1 MFEWAF
7 SPEEEAG
14 YLDLRG
20 DELSFGDA
28 ERLLDTIQPYYPG
41 QRLKRIILDVRG
53 LDPLPGP
60 VAVLVVGIEAQAE
73 AAGVRVEVVRE
84 DLHAV

>member
-1 MFEWAF
+1 MFEWAI
-7 SPEEEAG
+7 SPQDEAA

-28 ERLLDTIQPYYPG
+28 ERLVDTIQPYYPSR
-41 QRLKRIILDVRG
+41 QLKRVIIDVRG

-60 VAVLVVGIEAQAE
+60 VEVLVVAIEAQA
-73 AAGVRVEVVRE
+73 ATAGVRVEVVRE
-84 DLHAV
+84 DPSA

>member
-7 SPEEEAG
+7 SPEDEAA

-28 ERLLDTIQPYYPG
+28 ERLLDTIQPYYPSE
-41 QRLKRIILDVRG
+41 RLKRIIIDVRG
-53 LDPLPGP
+53 LDSLPGP
-60 VAVLVVGIEAQAE
+60 VEVLVVGIEAQAKT
-73 AAGVRVEVVRE
+73 AGVRVEVVRE
-84 DLHAV
+84 DPHPV

>member
-1 MFEWAF
+1 MMEWAI
-7 SPEEEAG
+7 SPRDEAA

-28 ERLLDTIQPYYPG
+28 EQLLDTIQPYYPSR
-41 QRLKRIILDVRG
+41 QLKRVIIDVRG

-60 VAVLVVGIEAQAE
+60 VEVLVVAIEAQAGT
-73 AAGVRVEVVRE
+73 AGIQVEVVRE
-84 DLHAV
+84 DPPS

>member
-7 SPEEEAG
+7 SPEDDAA

-28 ERLLDTIQPYYPG
+28 ERLLETIQPYYPS
-41 QRLKRIILDVRG
+41 QRLKRIVIDIRG
-53 LDPLPGP
+53 LDPVPGP
-60 VAVLVVGIEAQAE
+60 VEVLVVGIEAQAE
-73 AAGVRVEVVRE
+73 TVGVRVEVVR
-84 DLHAV
+84 DDPHSV